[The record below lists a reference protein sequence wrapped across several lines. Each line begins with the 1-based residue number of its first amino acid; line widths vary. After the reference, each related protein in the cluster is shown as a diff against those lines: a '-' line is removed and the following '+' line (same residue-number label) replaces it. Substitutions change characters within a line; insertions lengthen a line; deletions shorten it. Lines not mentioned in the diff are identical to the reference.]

1 MEKLLADIGEL
12 LKCPISNTRMVDPIS
27 LPCGHV
33 YDRQGL
39 NDSFKRHRSSTSRT
53 KSSLIL
59 RIFSAKY
66 RKEHRDDSIKYC
78 HVCKFKF
85 KRVSDTKTNFILSDL
100 LKLIDKQGKTF
111 IVCYFGCYLN
121 LS

>member
-39 NDSFKRHRSSTSRT
+39 NQSFKRHRSSSRT

-59 RIFSAKY
+59 SIFSAKY
-66 RKEHRDDSIKYC
+66 RKEQREDSVKYC

-100 LKLIDKQGKTF
+100 LKLIDKQGNTLIF
-111 IVCYFGCYLN
+111 VHD
-121 LS
+121 